1 MRETVA
7 VLLAFGM
14 MLLLMPQLIPLLRKM
29 KMGQTIY
36 ELGPEQH
43 KKKQGIP
50 NMGGLAIALATV
62 VSSTATALWQGTT
75 QYLLPLL
82 LMSLGTLTVGF
93 LDDYTKDMRKTHD
106 GLTPRQKIIG
116 QVIVGIAFSL
126 YCAKAVGTSIRLP
139 FTAATWD
146 LGVFYVPIMVL
157 YVIFMTN
164 SANLQDGVD
173 GLLSTVT
180 MVGGAALGI
189 AAMMLTPV
197 IGDSA
202 VRDVMFALVGA
213 CAGFFVF
220 NRHPAKIFMGDT
232 GSMFIGGAMVGASML
247 MGLQLF
253 MVLIGFTMIM
263 SSVSVIMQRIYFK
276 LTHGKRIFRMSPIH
290 HHFELGG
297 MNENQIVVMYGLV
310 TFALSVLAL
319 IALLAARHG

>member
-7 VLLAFGM
+7 VLVAFAI
-14 MLLLMPQLIPLLRKM
+14 MLLAMPRLIPFLRKL

-36 ELGPEQH
+36 DLGPEQH
-43 KKKQGIP
+43 KVKQGTP
-50 NMGGLAIALATV
+50 NMGGTAIAGATV
-62 VSSTATALWQGTT
+62 IASVVAAMAFGSTRF
-75 QYLLPLL
+75 LLPLL
-82 LMSLGTLTVGF
+82 LMALGTLTVGF
-93 LDDYTKDMRKTHD
+93 ADDYTKDIRKTHD

-116 QVIVGIAFSL
+116 QVIIGIAFSA
-126 YCAKAVGTSIRLP
+126 YCTQTVGTAIRLP

-146 LGVFYVPIMVL
+146 LGIFYIPLMTV
-157 YVIFMTN
+157 YVMFMTN

-180 MVGGAALGI
+180 MIGAAALGI
-189 AAMMLTPV
+189 AASMLVPV
-197 IGDSA
+197 AGDSA

-220 NRHPAKIFMGDT
+220 NQHPARIFMGDT
-232 GSMFIGGAMVGASML
+232 GSMFIGGAVVGASML
-247 MGLQLF
+247 LGVQLF

-263 SSVSVIMQRIYFK
+263 SSVSVIIQRIYFK

-297 MNENQIVVMYGLV
+297 MSENQIVTMYALV
-310 TFALSVLAL
+310 TAGLCVIAL
-319 IALLAARHG
+319 IALLAARNG